1 MAKHDKESQ
10 QVSPGK
16 GGLNHQ
22 RKEQTDRLDIVTWIK
37 YLNIFTQT
45 PVLDSI
51 VKAWLV
57 EGVSIVWI
65 SKVLVSLRDW
75 TGPIP
80 GFDYDIGQPSR
91 ATINRWNVWRQ
102 AGYERMLKRVMRRLK
117 ELEIPNQPRHRL
129 PIGGRTLVGKMYF
142 APSRIHQM
150 LAKFAHWAKT
160 GWKPQLSLSK
170 RWDQRDAAPYVHPD
184 GFETQEE
191 ASFTQHIRTWDELL
205 ETPQVLRLFS
215 AYEDQYRNAFQ
226 QALLDLKYFPS
237 SKAPEDPGLRN
248 FTGILARLKD
258 QVPSYTTFHFR
269 HALFPDGAATVFT
282 SPIDQEWEEKRKWSP
297 LEKIEIISRWKPN
310 SFCCHNH
317 GSSEH
322 GDHLSPFGSA

>member
-91 ATINRWNVWRQ
+91 ATINR
-102 AGYERMLKRVMRRLK
+102 
-117 ELEIPNQPRHRL
+117 
-129 PIGGRTLVGKMYF
+129 
-142 APSRIHQM
+142 
-150 LAKFAHWAKT
+150 
-160 GWKPQLSLSK
+160 
-170 RWDQRDAAPYVHPD
+170 
-184 GFETQEE
+184 
-191 ASFTQHIRTWDELL
+191 
-205 ETPQVLRLFS
+205 
-215 AYEDQYRNAFQ
+215 
-226 QALLDLKYFPS
+226 
-237 SKAPEDPGLRN
+237 
-248 FTGILARLKD
+248 
-258 QVPSYTTFHFR
+258 
-269 HALFPDGAATVFT
+269 
-282 SPIDQEWEEKRKWSP
+282 
-297 LEKIEIISRWKPN
+297 
-310 SFCCHNH
+310 
-317 GSSEH
+317 
-322 GDHLSPFGSA
+322 